1 MKELKEIIDGVAHS
15 LNMTVDGLVKVYPQ
29 IRTEYSW
36 YYACN
41 TFQVIFTLLFLLS
54 IGISA
59 VTLCIWVSSVNDDCS
74 TEKRCN
80 DNLKAFKVSLA
91 ITLVMFV
98 MVLLTIVLKGFMCP
112 DVLIINRLIAAT
124 NQ

>member
-41 TFQVIFTLLFLLS
+41 TFQVIFALLFLLS

-59 VTLCIWVSSVNDDCS
+59 GTLAIWASSVNDYRS

-80 DNLKAFKVSLA
+80 DNLKAFKASLT
-91 ITLVMFV
+91 ITLGLFV
-98 MVLLTIVLKGFMCP
+98 IVLLIIVLKSFMCP
-112 DVLIINRLIAAT
+112 DVLIINRLISAT
-124 NQ
+124 N

>member
-36 YYACN
+36 YYTCN
-41 TFQVIFTLLFLLS
+41 TFQVIFALLFLLS

-59 VTLCIWVSSVNDDCS
+59 GTLAIWASSVNDCRS

-80 DNLKAFKVSLA
+80 DNLKAFKVSSA

-98 MVLLTIVLKGFMCP
+98 IVLLIIALKSFMCP
-112 DVLIINRLIAAT
+112 DVLIINRLISAT
-124 NQ
+124 N

>member
-41 TFQVIFTLLFLLS
+41 TFQVIFALLFLLS

-59 VTLCIWVSSVNDDCS
+59 GTLAIWASSVNDCRS

-80 DNLKAFKVSLA
+80 DNLKAFKVSSA

-98 MVLLTIVLKGFMCP
+98 IVLLIIALKSFMCP
-112 DVLIINRLIAAT
+112 DVLIINRLISAT
-124 NQ
+124 N

>member
-36 YYACN
+36 YYICN
-41 TFQVIFTLLFLLS
+41 TFQVIFALLFLLS

-59 VTLCIWVSSVNDDCS
+59 GTLAIWASSVNDCRS

-80 DNLKAFKVSLA
+80 DNLKAFKVSSV

-98 MVLLTIVLKGFMCP
+98 IVLLIIALKSFMCP
-112 DVLIINRLIAAT
+112 DVLIINRLISAT
-124 NQ
+124 N

>member
-1 MKELKEIIDGVAHS
+1 MKELKEIIDGIAHS

-36 YYACN
+36 YYVCN
-41 TFQVIFTLLFLLS
+41 TFQVIFALLFLLS

-59 VTLCIWVSSVNDDCS
+59 VTLAIWAYSVNNYRS
-74 TEKRCN
+74 TEKCCN
-80 DNLKAFKVSLA
+80 DNLKAFKVSSA

-98 MVLLTIVLKGFMCP
+98 IVLLIIALKSFMCP
-112 DVLIINRLIAAT
+112 DVLIINRLISAT
-124 NQ
+124 N

>member
-1 MKELKEIIDGVAHS
+1 MKELKEIVDGIAHS

-41 TFQVIFTLLFLLS
+41 TFQVIFTLLFLLT

-59 VTLCIWVSSVNDDCS
+59 VTLANWVSSVNDYRS
-74 TEKRCN
+74 TEECCN
-80 DNLKAFKVSLA
+80 DNLKAFKVSLV

-98 MVLLTIVLKGFMCP
+98 MILLTIILKSFMCP
-112 DVLIINRLIAAT
+112 DILIIKEFIK
-124 NQ
+124 

>member
-74 TEKRCN
+74 TEKCCN
-80 DNLKAFKVSLA
+80 DNLKAFKVSSA

-98 MVLLTIVLKGFMCP
+98 IVLLIIALKSFMCP
-112 DVLIINRLIAAT
+112 DVLIINRLISAT
-124 NQ
+124 N

>member
-36 YYACN
+36 YYICN
-41 TFQVIFTLLFLLS
+41 TFQVIFALLFLLS

-59 VTLCIWVSSVNDDCS
+59 VTLAIWVSSVNNYRS
-74 TEKRCN
+74 TKKRCN
-80 DNLKAFKVSLA
+80 DNLKAFKASLT
-91 ITLVMFV
+91 ITLGLFV
-98 MVLLTIVLKGFMCP
+98 IVLLIIVLKSFMCP
-112 DVLIINRLIAAT
+112 DVLIINRLISAT
-124 NQ
+124 N